1 MPNSLWLYH
10 YTDWR
15 SARGIAR
22 TKKIYASTDTEADA
36 AWGEGT
42 YFTNL
47 RPSDYSQETIAYN
60 NWQRRLTSSTRQ
72 RLKYCI
78 MVKFSKREIEDYSDD
93 GRSIFLYEGDVD
105 LRGRKYLIMKTEDY
119 IDSSESESESEADTE
134 SSGSESEASDSD
146 NDGSDSETS
155 DSDKDS
161 SESELSDSDKDS
173 SESETSESD
182 SNSSGSDT
190 SVSDSYS
197 DSD

>member
-1 MPNSLWLYH
+1 MRNSLWLYH

-22 TKKIYASTDTEADA
+22 TKKIYASTDIEADA
-36 AWGEGT
+36 DWGEGT

-60 NWQRRLTSSTRQ
+60 NWQLGLTSSTRQ

-93 GRSIFLYEGDVD
+93 GRSIFLYEGDVE

-119 IDSSESESESEADTE
+119 TDSSESESESEADTE

-146 NDGSDSETS
+146 DDESDSETC
-155 DSDKDS
+155 DSDNGS
-161 SESELSDSDKDS
+161 SESEISNSEKDS
-173 SESETSESD
+173 SESETSELD

-190 SVSDSYS
+190 FVSDLTS

>member
-10 YTDWR
+10 YTDWH

-22 TKKIYASTDTEADA
+22 TKKIYASTDIEADA

-105 LRGRKYLIMKTEDY
+105 LRGHKYLIMKTEDY

-134 SSGSESEASDSD
+134 SSGSESETSDSD

-173 SESETSESD
+173 SESETSASD

-190 SVSDSYS
+190 SVSNS
-197 DSD
+197 DSDSD